1 MPEYCHRYKH
11 HTDKIN
17 IIGFI
22 SSRGVGTIEI
32 FEENMDAKLLKK
44 LLTNNVLA
52 SAKKLFGEN
61 YHNWWFLHDN
71 DKKFTSGLV
80 KKWCFD
86 NGIQC
91 LDFPPYSPDLNP
103 IEHIWVDLKNAV
115 EKRNP
120 QSLLDLKQI
129 IPDEWAKI
137 SEFRC
142 TKLIN
147 SMKKRCENV
156 IANNG
161 FRTKY

>member
-1 MPEYCHRYKH
+1 
-11 HTDKIN
+11 
-17 IIGFI
+17 
-22 SSRGVGTIEI
+22 
-32 FEENMDAKLLKK
+32 MDAKLLKK
-44 LLTNNVLA
+44 LLTNNVVA
-52 SAKKLFGEN
+52 SARKLFGEN

-71 DKKFTSGLV
+71 DKKFTSGQSRLV

-103 IEHIWVDLKNAV
+103 IEDLKKPV

-129 IPDEWAKI
+129 IPDEWSKI

-142 TKLIN
+142 AKLVS
-147 SMKKRCENV
+147 SMKRRCENV

>member
-1 MPEYCHRYKH
+1 
-11 HTDKIN
+11 
-17 IIGFI
+17 
-22 SSRGVGTIEI
+22 
-32 FEENMDAKLLKK
+32 MDAKLLKK
-44 LLTNNVLA
+44 LLTNNVVA
-52 SAKKLFGEN
+52 SARKLFGEN

-71 DKKFTSGLV
+71 YKKFTSGLV

-103 IEHIWVDLKNAV
+103 IEHIWVDLKKAV

-129 IPDEWAKI
+129 IPDEWSKI

-142 TKLIN
+142 AKLVS
-147 SMKKRCENV
+147 SMKRRCENV